1 MVSEENIW
9 YEQEFSGSKKSFWA
23 FLLGILSILKIAK
36 VFNVIITTILTL
48 VKKGVDKNLDPEAV
62 VLICSST

>member
-48 VKKGVDKNLDPEAV
+48 VKKNHE
-62 VLICSST
+62 